1 MSISRQEK
9 QQAFINQYFAEIPW
23 TLTRA
28 SSDASFRQYYRITL
42 PTQGETRIL
51 MDAPP
56 DKEDCRPFVSV
67 GQCFRQHGLYT
78 PDLYAADLEQGFL
91 LLEDFGQQDYLSQLT
106 VANVERLY
114 SQAMEK
120 LLLLQHLNPE
130 KVPNLPDYTAAIL
143 AREMALFP
151 TWLLAKHLAWPESRF
166 QKIYQDFADFLI
178 QAIEKQPKVVVHL
191 DYHSRNLMLLDD
203 SRQRHNPGILDFQD
217 ARFGSYVY
225 DLVSLL
231 RDCYIAW
238 PQEQLDAWLKNFAE
252 ASQQHLQAAD
262 WERDFDFM
270 GCQRH
275 LKAAGIFARLYH
287 RDGKAGYLKDIPRTV
302 GYLRQMTEKYKEIQE
317 FAYFGQLLQDL
328 DDQALAAPPSAKQTD
343 HPDTDQ
349 PDNANQGRGI
359 K

>member
-9 QQAFINQYFAEIPW
+9 QQAFVKQHFAEIPW

-67 GQCFRQHGLYT
+67 GQSFRQHGLYT
-78 PDLYAADLEQGFL
+78 PDIYAADLEQGFL
-91 LLEDFGQQDYLSQLT
+91 LLEDFGNKDYLSQLT
-106 VANVERLY
+106 LENVDRLY
-114 SQAMEK
+114 GQAMEK
-120 LLLLQHLNPE
+120 LLRLQQLNPE
-130 KVPNLPDYTAAIL
+130 QVTNLPDYNGAIL
-143 AREMALFP
+143 DREMALFP
-151 TWLLAKHLAWPESRF
+151 TWLLGKHLAWPENRF
-166 QKIYQDFADFLI
+166 QQIYQDFADFLRE
-178 QAIEKQPKVVVHL
+178 AILKHPKIVVHL

-203 SRQRHNPGILDFQD
+203 TRQRHNPGILDFQD

-238 PQEQLDAWLKNFAE
+238 PAEQVYTWLKNFARE
-252 ASQQHLQAAD
+252 SQPELQGAD
-262 WERDFDFM
+262 WERDFDWM

-287 RDGKAGYLKDIPRTV
+287 RDGKDGYLKDIPRTV
-302 GYLRQMTEKYKEIQE
+302 GYLRQICEKYADIQE
-317 FAYFGQLLQDL
+317 FAAFGALLKDF
-328 DDQALAAPPSAKQTD
+328 DDAAVVQTRNS
-343 HPDTDQ
+343 TADQ
-349 PDNANQGRGI
+349 QGRGI
-359 K
+359 Q

>member
-9 QQAFINQYFAEIPW
+9 QQAFVNQYFAEIPW

-42 PTQGETRIL
+42 ATQGETRIL

-56 DKEDCRPFVSV
+56 DKEDCRPFVGV
-67 GQCFRQHGLYT
+67 GQSFRQHGLYT
-78 PDLYAADLEQGFL
+78 PEIYAADLEQGFL
-91 LLEDFGQQDYLSQLT
+91 LLEDFGTQDYLSQLT
-106 VANVERLY
+106 AANVDHLY
-114 SQAMEK
+114 GQALEK
-120 LLLLQHLNPE
+120 LLLLQQLNPE
-130 KVPNLPDYTAAIL
+130 KVANLPAYTAAIL
-143 AREMALFP
+143 EREMALFP
-151 TWLLAKHLAWPESRF
+151 TWLLAKHLAWPESHF
-166 QKIYQDFADFLI
+166 QQIYQDFADFLRE
-178 QAIEKQPKVVVHL
+178 AILKQPKIVVHL

-203 SRQRHNPGILDFQD
+203 TRQRHNPGILDFQD

-238 PQEQLDAWLKNFAE
+238 PQEQVYAWLKNFAQD
-252 ASQQHLQAAD
+252 SQKQLQAAD
-262 WERDFDFM
+262 WEQDFDFM

-287 RDGKAGYLKDIPRTV
+287 RDGKNGYLKDIPRTV

-317 FAYFGQLLQDL
+317 FAAFGQLLQDL
-328 DDQALAAPPSAKQTD
+328 DDAVVVQALAAE
-343 HPDTDQ
+343 
-349 PDNANQGRGI
+349 QGRGI